1 MAGMKSIFLFLAPFV
16 ASRWINGKWLVR
28 LSLPGYLCRRGVW
41 QKKEN
46 DEVCTVFRNPH
57 RVDGRGGGRFPAGG
71 SVFRPASAF
80 SGGSL
85 AAHGP
90 SRADGRPTRGVL
102 FRAAPAVRPSAR
114 RAGQRIFPGGVASAS
129 RDTLWANLYVRA
141 ARRTSGTSP
150 GFPGRWPRL
159 SPQSAGPRGPLPP
172 GGGGRRIPDRLCRR
186 NGRQSVPLGPGSAF
200 VGAVKGFSGRRSAPW
215 VRWSFV
221 MRKGIWILFLF

>member
-1 MAGMKSIFLFLAPFV
+1 MADMKSIFLFLAPFV

-129 RDTLWANLYVRA
+129 RDTLWANLYVRQLA
-141 ARRTSGTSP
+141 AQVGRPRASRPLAAPVTS
-150 GFPGRWPRL
+150 
-159 SPQSAGPRGPLPP
+159 
-172 GGGGRRIPDRLCRR
+172 I
-186 NGRQSVPLGPGSAF
+186 
-200 VGAVKGFSGRRSAPW
+200 
-215 VRWSFV
+215 RWSSWSPAT
-221 MRKGIWILFLF
+221 GWWGPTDP